1 MDSPSPMS
9 SPSRAGPQRT
19 RRLSYTGQKSYKKS
33 TASVKDLCVDIVF
46 YAAPASIIDLPW
58 DNGSPLLKPASKGP
72 IEITM
77 DLSPDASKNHP
88 DAQKN
93 SADARKN
100 SQGTEVW
107 YCCACL
113 TRRNAFELAGP
124 FIEEMYGRCLE
135 CQHEKCPR
143 CPGELTK

>member
-9 SPSRAGPQRT
+9 SLSHAGPQRT
-19 RRLSYTGQKSYKKS
+19 PSRRPSYTSQKSYNKS
-33 TASVKDLCVDIVF
+33 TASVKDSCLDIVF

-72 IEITM
+72 GEITM
-77 DLSPDASKNHP
+77 DLSP

-100 SQGTEVW
+100 TQGTKVW

-113 TRRNAFELAGP
+113 TRRNVFELAGP
-124 FIEEMYGRCLE
+124 FIDDMYEACLE
-135 CQHEKCPR
+135 CQHQKCPK